1 MCDLCVR
8 HNNTFWSHQEHSP
21 VLCPWT
27 PEKSPE
33 QKGPE
38 HEMQTSVSSVLFFQA
53 YKVHPSILQTADSE
67 VQKDAVRLM
76 YSEKAERSCPRCVN
90 PLPSRHAPIA
100 FSVLCRAGHMSP
112 ILQAMT
118 SILPQLM
125 GLVWTHARA
134 EHLGSCYIK
143 AEEHGSWGFGAM
155 GGSTDSMSNW

>member
-1 MCDLCVR
+1 MNAV
-8 HNNTFWSHQEHSP
+8 TFTLPPLLILPFPLVPQILRP
-21 VLCPWT
+21 R
-27 PEKSPE
+27 
-33 QKGPE
+33 QI
-38 HEMQTSVSSVLFFQA
+38 SS
-53 YKVHPSILQTADSE
+53 LQDSE

-76 YSEKAERSCPRCVN
+76 YREKAERSCPRCVN

-112 ILQAMT
+112 VLQAMT

-143 AEEHGSWGFGAM
+143 AEEHGSWGCGAM